1 MKIRCKIL
9 LILIFSVVLL
19 FEKSFCFCFSDYSCI
34 INGKECTITELPVL
48 SGYSN
53 YLFIHLENYP
63 LVYLLPD
70 GSDISNMTCQDYP
83 VYSGSGT
90 FVGLE
95 FPANTVRYAYFPG
108 SGWVVQSDVGRA
120 IFGLNGV
127 VSSYFESS
135 FGIYYKDELINP
147 SVVTPEPGELK
158 KPFITNSN
166 TVLSTGNFDY
176 LCINSGDFHDEKWQD
191 FYLMCYDYS
200 SDDSI
205 ENIYPRKIIKIDGG
219 IRNKY
224 YTNTYDNSYIFM
236 IPLSD
241 LSLSFKNNCNYGFKL
256 ATGEYVDFEGQQLLT
271 YDYFFGIK
279 FSVSGLAAEDLFQ
292 NSIDNMNSSIEE
304 NTNVIKEQTE
314 VNKNIFEKIGE
325 ILSYLNPFSE
335 NFFAYKLIS
344 LLLDGL
350 KSLFIPSNDFFSTF
364 FTDLKEWFSD
374 RLGFLFYPF
383 ELIIDILNKIMN
395 INFSEPVFEIPDINE
410 PFTNSKL
417 ISATSYNLNDL
428 LKNSIF
434 KTVHNIYLLCVD
446 AFIVFGLVNLAKR
459 KFEEVTN
466 K

>member
-1 MKIRCKIL
+1 MKIHCKIL
-9 LILIFSVVLL
+9 LILVFALSVLFIFNTDSFASFSFEFEGISHSFPDLPIDINNTKFMITYDSLNSRYFLSVATDNQP
-19 FEKSFCFCFSDYSCI
+19 FKIGFSDYYDKWESVI
-34 INGKECTITELPVL
+34 
-48 SGYSN
+48 
-53 YLFIHLENYP
+53 
-63 LVYLLPD
+63 
-70 GSDISNMTCQDYP
+70 
-83 VYSGSGT
+83 YSGSYSIYQFAGSDWSL
-90 FVGLE
+90 F
-95 FPANTVRYAYFPG
+95 G
-108 SGWVVQSDVGRA
+108 SGNSTGSQMTCGTSPTFLYANFDV
-120 IFGLNGV
+120 
-127 VSSYFESS
+127 
-135 FGIYYKDELINP
+135 YKTN
-147 SVVTPEPGELK
+147 GELFFK
-158 KPFITNSN
+158 SSISEPELKYPIITN
-166 TVLSTGNFDY
+166 TEQILSTGNFDY

-219 IRNKY
+219 IGNKY